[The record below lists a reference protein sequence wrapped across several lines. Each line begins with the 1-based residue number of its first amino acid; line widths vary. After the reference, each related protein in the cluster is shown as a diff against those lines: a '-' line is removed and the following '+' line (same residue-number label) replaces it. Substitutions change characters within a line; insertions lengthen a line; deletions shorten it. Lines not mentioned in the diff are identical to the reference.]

1 MSEEEG
7 EEEVG
12 EDVSRK
18 SERDSGR
25 EGSGGGSRGGWQA
38 RGENCSR
45 LSLWAAI
52 QLPNKDTETLLLVM
66 IA

>member
-18 SERDSGR
+18 SERGNQRGIPGGR
-25 EGSGGGSRGGWQA
+25 EVGEEAEVGGRQ
-38 RGENCSR
+38 GEDCSR

-52 QLPNKDTETLLLVM
+52 QLLNKDTETYY
-66 IA
+66 